1 MTRFFVTLLVG
12 VSFAALSN
20 AAVVN
25 PPSAPILGVS
35 VTGEVRTIDAPNTD
49 VSFGLYENNDTAFLW
64 QERTDTVASQSV
76 SLLVSS
82 LAAGEVTMT
91 TPGPAGDLGAGTYGS
106 YFLHMESDVSTLGGA
121 QGTVYSGSITFSQEI
136 VGLIYNRFEN
146 CNSHDIFGAPG
157 TTYPGAGGASCGEV
171 QNFDFARPA
180 DNWITLSAD
189 RKTLTFSQYT
199 PHDMD
204 QIRILTVV
212 PVPAAVWLFGS
223 ALGVLGW
230 LKRRS

>member
-1 MTRFFVTLLVG
+1 MMRFFVTLLVG
-12 VSFAALSN
+12 VSFSASSN

-25 PPSAPILGVS
+25 PPSSPILGVS
-35 VTGEVRTIDAPNTD
+35 VTGEVRTIDAPNAD

-64 QERTDTVASQSV
+64 QEQTVAVASQVV
-76 SLLVSS
+76 SLLVSDLS
-82 LAAGEVTMT
+82 AGEVTKT
-91 TPGPAGDLGAGTYGS
+91 TPGPNGTLGAGTYSS
-106 YFLHMESDVSTLGGA
+106 YFLHMESDVSTGGN
-121 QGTVYSGSITFSQEI
+121 QTYFGSITFSQEI
-136 VGLIYNRFEN
+136 AGLIYNRFEN
-146 CNSHDIFGAPG
+146 CDSHDVFGAAV
-157 TTYPGAGGASCGEV
+157 TTYPGAGADACGEV

-199 PHDMD
+199 PHDLD

-230 LKRRS
+230 IRSKTA